1 MAGLG
6 VGFLLNINLEL
17 LCFVT
22 EHEIFFQEKK
32 ESHYENVKRYI
43 INTRYCKGPI
53 AQCTPSTQHIH
64 SLEWCHHTH
73 GW

>member
-22 EHEIFFQEKK
+22 EHEIFSQGKK
-32 ESHYENVKRYI
+32 KN
-43 INTRYCKGPI
+43 
-53 AQCTPSTQHIH
+53 HIMKM
-64 SLEWCHHTH
+64 LRDI
-73 GW
+73 

>member
-6 VGFLLNINLEL
+6 IGFLLNINLEL

-32 ESHYENVKRYI
+32 
-43 INTRYCKGPI
+43 
-53 AQCTPSTQHIH
+53 
-64 SLEWCHHTH
+64 
-73 GW
+73 